1 MINEK
6 KLKKI
11 EKLIRKEAGDKATF
25 IFAVNDGSDD
35 GGTAYGISSAKEGSA
50 ELKATGLGCACLG
63 VLRGVK
69 GTIAQVMGDDEEKAG
84 EFIKAFIDSGDG
96 VVERVDILNGLN

>member
-11 EKLIRKEAGDKATF
+11 EKLIRKKAGDKATF
-25 IFAVNDGSDD
+25 IFVVNDGDND
-35 GGTAYGISSAKEGSA
+35 GGTAYGICSAKDGSTDS
-50 ELKATGLGCACLG
+50 KATGLGCACLG

-69 GTIAQVMGDDEEKAG
+69 GTIAKVMGDDEEKAG
-84 EFIKAFIDSGDG
+84 EFIKAFVDSGDG